1 PFLERAL
8 DDRDA
13 VTRRKAADLLAAL
26 PDSRLVGRITA
37 AAGSILALRDG
48 ALSPVFPGEVTDAMA
63 RDGIVRAESAGRPTS
78 PRSAADWSRLLIQ
91 TVGVISPAHWETRF
105 GLEPEALVAA
115 AMAGKWPRT
124 LITALATAALRRR
137 DGRWI
142 DALLAADGYG
152 ERTG

>member
-1 PFLERAL
+1 
-8 DDRDA
+8 
-13 VTRRKAADLLAAL
+13 
-26 PDSRLVGRITA
+26 
-37 AAGSILALRDG
+37 
-48 ALSPVFPGEVTDAMA
+48 PGEVTDAMA

-152 ERTG
+152 ERTGMLLAALSPEECHARLEEQVAAGRDESVVVFLRRRGGPWDEASA